1 MNFTELEYLLMLACA
16 VLLWRAS
23 VLTRTLDRETA
34 RANQYANNLILI
46 YEGKGKVVKDDD
58 GRYMFQTNQLNKE

>member
-1 MNFTELEYLLMLACA
+1 MFTELEYLLMLACA

-46 YEGKGKVVKDDD
+46 YEGKGKVVQDDD
-58 GRYMFQTNQLNKE
+58 GHYKFQANQLNTE